1 MSSINTNLA
10 AITALQNL
18 NKISKSMLMTQN
30 QISTGYR
37 VASASD
43 NAAYWSIAT
52 TMRSDKSA
60 LGAVSDSLG
69 LGAATVDTQY
79 TAMQNAIN
87 LVDQIKTKLV
97 AAKTPGVDRVKI
109 QSEISQLQSQA
120 KSVADSATFSGQNW
134 LSVDTSVTGY
144 TATKS
149 IVASFTRSATG
160 VNVGTISFNSATS
173 VLYDSNSG
181 TKTGIMDKDRTD
193 TAANTF
199 QIANIDISALS
210 DSTTDQTKL
219 SDLIQGVDNAISE
232 MTTAATNLGS
242 VKTRVGLQRDFVTAL
257 MGAIDSGVG
266 TLVDA
271 DMNEASTKYQALQV
285 QQQLGVQALSIANSS
300 SQSILSLF
308 R

>member
-18 NKISKSMLMTQN
+18 NKINKSMLMTQS
-30 QISTGYR
+30 QISTGYK
-37 VASASD
+37 VATASD

-60 LGAVSDSLG
+60 LGAVQDALG

-79 TAMQNAIN
+79 TATQSAID

-109 QSEISQLQSQA
+109 QSEISQLQNQA

-134 LSVDTSVTGY
+134 LSVDSSATGY
-144 TATKS
+144 TATKN
-149 IVASFTRSATG
+149 IVASFTRNSSG
-160 VNVGTISFNSATS
+160 VSVGTISFNSATS
-173 VLYDSNSG
+173 VLYDSTSG
-181 TKTGIMDKDRTD
+181 TKTGILDKDRTD
-193 TAANTF
+193 SAGATYQINT
-199 QIANIDISALS
+199 IDISALT
-210 DSTTDQTKL
+210 DTTTDQTRL
-219 SDLIQGVDNAISE
+219 SDLISGADAAIKE
-232 MTTAATNLGS
+232 MTTAGTNLGA
-242 VKTRVGLQRDFVTAL
+242 VKTRVGLQKDFITSLV
-257 MGAIDSGVG
+257 GAIDTGVS